1 MRTRSV
7 VPHPYRYV
15 WPPAGCAVVLAG
27 LIAFPAQAQTLPAE
41 PSSASPAAAAPAPD
55 PSASAGPPSDGAP
68 ADATASAHSKAE
80 PAAVSEVQTGAG
92 LFERSTSTSEPTAKG
107 DAATVSPQAFDLN
120 GYVRSDFFVGKA
132 PNSSGVGLQA
142 GYGELALRLRTRKEK
157 YGDAF
162 AETRLNYG
170 LQQDETKLNV
180 DLREAYVNT
189 YVGPLD
195 LRLGH
200 QIIVWG
206 RADAFNPTNNLT
218 PLDLRVR
225 SPLEDDRRLANLGL
239 RAFLNLAPLRIEA
252 VWLPIYR
259 ATQVPGVV
267 SPSYV
272 DFKYTSYPRPALQ
285 NGTEAARVHLELPAF
300 EASVSY
306 LYGYAPLPGLAL
318 NGVSQG
324 LPVGDSVIP
333 QAQPIRIERRAY
345 DQHVVGFDFSTALG
359 DALALRGEAAFRS
372 PLHYKRRV
380 HAPDPD
386 IQYVLGADRSFGNVS
401 VIAQYMGRVVLDW
414 RRAESPE
421 FSEDPA
427 ALGTGV
433 PAAAI
438 TQALPLI
445 EAELRVRN
453 QMLFSQLHRVQHL
466 ATVRVEWLGLH
477 ETLSLSALA
486 FLNFST
492 QEWLAFPKLAYKLSD
507 NLSTSV
513 GAEIFAGPTGTLF
526 GLIDRQLTAG
536 YAELRYG
543 F

>member
-1 MRTRSV
+1 MRSF
-7 VPHPYRYV
+7 VPHPCRCL
-15 WPPAGCAVVLAG
+15 WPLAGSAFVLAS
-27 LIAFPAQAQTLPAE
+27 LLTLPARAQTPPAE
-41 PSSASPAAAAPAPD
+41 PNRPAVSPTTPESSAPGAPAAPAANSASP
-55 PSASAGPPSDGAP
+55 
-68 ADATASAHSKAE
+68 DAKSPAE
-80 PAAVSEVQTGAG
+80 PKPEAGAGGEVQTGAG
-92 LFERSTSTSEPTAKG
+92 LFEQSTSASEP
-107 DAATVSPQAFDLN
+107 AAQRVDSTTSPPAFELN
-120 GYVRSDFFVGKA
+120 GYVRSDFFVGRA
-132 PNSSGVGLQA
+132 PSAVGLQA

-170 LQQDETKLNV
+170 LQQDVTKLNV
-180 DLREAYVNT
+180 DLREAYVNA
-189 YVGPLD
+189 YLGPLD

-239 RAFLNLAPLRIEA
+239 RTFLNLAPLRIEG
-252 VWLPIYR
+252 VWLPLYR
-259 ATQVPGVV
+259 ATQVPSVV

-272 DFKYTSYPRPALQ
+272 DFKYTNYPAPSLQ
-285 NGTEAARVHLELPAF
+285 NGTEAVRVHLERPDF

-318 NGVSQG
+318 NGVGEG
-324 LPVGDSVIP
+324 LLVGDSVIP

-359 DALALRGEAAFRS
+359 DALAVRAEAAFRS
-372 PLHYKRRV
+372 PPHYKRRV
-380 HAPDPD
+380 YAPNPD
-386 IQYVLGADRSFGNVS
+386 LQYVLGVDRSFGNVS
-401 VIAQYMGRVVLDW
+401 VIAQYMGRVVFDW
-414 RRAESPE
+414 QRAESPA

-438 TQALPLI
+438 AQAIPLI

-453 QMLFSQLHRVQHL
+453 QMLFSQLHKVQHL

-486 FLNFST
+486 FVNFST
-492 QEWLAFPKLAYKLSD
+492 KEWLAFPKLGYKLSD

-536 YAELRYG
+536 YAELRYA

>member
-1 MRTRSV
+1 MRMRSF
-7 VPHPYRYV
+7 VPHPYRQV
-15 WPPAGCAVVLAG
+15 WLLAG
-27 LIAFPAQAQTLPAE
+27 GAVLLAELVAPAAHAQ
-41 PSSASPAAAAPAPD
+41 AAAAEPPSVTPAAPQTPAD
-55 PSASAGPPSDGAP
+55 SSAPSAPAADGK
-68 ADATASAHSKAE
+68 SAE
-80 PAAVSEVQTGAG
+80 PATSAETQAAPAAGEVGTGAG
-92 LFERSTSTSEPTAKG
+92 LFEQSTSASEPKAGSDDTA
-107 DAATVSPQAFDLN
+107 SNPRAFELN
-120 GYVRSDFFVGKA
+120 GYVRSDFFVGRL
-132 PNSSGVGLQA
+132 PSSSTVGLQA
-142 GYGELALRLRTRKEK
+142 GYGELALSLRTRKEK

-170 LQQDETKLNV
+170 LQQDGAKLNV
-180 DLREAYVNT
+180 DLREAYVNA
-189 YVGPLD
+189 YLGPLD

-239 RAFLNLAPLRIEA
+239 RSFLNLAPFRIEA

-259 ATQVPGVV
+259 ATQVPSVA

-272 DFKYTSYPRPALQ
+272 DFKYNNYPAPSLQ
-285 NGTEAARVHLELPAF
+285 NGTEAARVHLELPAV

-318 NGVSQG
+318 NGISEGQT
-324 LPVGDSVIP
+324 VGDSVIP
-333 QAQPIRIERRAY
+333 QAQPIRIERKAY
-345 DQHVVGFDFSTALG
+345 DQHVVGFDFSTAIG
-359 DALALRGEAAFRS
+359 DALALRGEAAYRS
-372 PLHYKRRV
+372 PLHYKRRAY
-380 HAPDPD
+380 APNPD
-386 IQYVLGADRSFGNVS
+386 VQYVLGADRSFGNVS

-414 RRAESPE
+414 HRAESPE
-421 FSEDPA
+421 FTEDPA

-438 TQALPLI
+438 AQAIPLI
-445 EAELRVRN
+445 EGELRVRN
-453 QMLFSQLHRVQHL
+453 QMLFSQLHKVQHL

-486 FLNFST
+486 FVNFT
-492 QEWLAFPKLAYKLSD
+492 TKEWLAFPKLGYKLSD
-507 NLSTSV
+507 NLSAAV

-536 YAELRYG
+536 YAELRCG